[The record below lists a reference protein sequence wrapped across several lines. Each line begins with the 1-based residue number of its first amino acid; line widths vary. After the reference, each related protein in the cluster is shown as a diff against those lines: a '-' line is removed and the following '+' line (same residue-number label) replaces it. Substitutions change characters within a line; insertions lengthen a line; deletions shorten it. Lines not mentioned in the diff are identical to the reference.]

1 VIKKITGLIIA
12 TLLVAGMVSIGT
24 WAYFSDV
31 ETSSG
36 NLMAAGTLDL
46 KTNDADGVS
55 QTLFAT
61 NMKPGETIGPEY
73 IILKNSGSLAG
84 SSLDIVFTYVENDG
98 SANPVNKSADA
109 TAAVIELV
117 TLNYDGYSLLANV
130 TDDNINGYRDI
141 QDLKNADLSG
151 LAGIAG
157 SATKEFEIVI
167 KPRSTTSKDF
177 QADGITITM
186 NFTLHQ

>member
-1 VIKKITGLIIA
+1 VINKIAGLTIA